1 MRVSP
6 LLDSVL
12 RAHGLASLPSD
23 NDVQKMSPAE
33 KETLYEKQKQ
43 ILIHYRD
50 ESQRQVESLRA
61 RIDSAISVA
70 SELGIRLSED
80 AEPLTRSSSEGK
92 LLDDQSQAPAGQV
105 PQNVPPLV
113 QPRIA
118 KPGGRRGRAAE
129 HRYSYDFMYADR
141 RLKQIDREIN
151 CITKRFKKFKIGAF
165 YCTRPYYSDRH

>member
-12 RAHGLASLPSD
+12 RAHGLASLPSED
-23 NDVQKMSPAE
+23 DVQKMSPAE

-43 ILIHYRD
+43 ILIHYRE
-50 ESQRQVESLRA
+50 ESQQQVVSLRT
-61 RIDSAISVA
+61 RVDSAISVA
-70 SELGIRLSED
+70 TELGIRLSED
-80 AEPLTRSSSEGK
+80 SEPLTRSSSEGK
-92 LLDDQSQAPAGQV
+92 LFDDQSEVPAAQV
-105 PQNVPPLV
+105 PQNVPILV
-113 QPRIA
+113 QPRVPR
-118 KPGGRRGRAAE
+118 PGGRRGRAE
-129 HRYSYDFMYADR
+129 HRYSYDFTYADR